1 MWYYIR
7 GGDIMQRT
15 SDKIKYYRKEKGLT
29 QKELSARAGIPTI
42 SLQQYESGARCPKIE
57 TLQKIAKALEVPV
70 NNIRSDGDLWAD
82 DMISAVSNTLVKPM
96 DDLARLQDSF
106 MKLNDEG
113 RNKANEYV
121 DDLAKIPQYQ
131 KHED

>member
-1 MWYYIR
+1 M
-7 GGDIMQRT
+7 DIST
-15 SDKIKYYRKEKGLT
+15 GEKIKKIRQSKGLT
-29 QKELSARAGIPTI
+29 QEQLGALCDPPMAGSAIRR
-42 SLQQYESGARCPKIE
+42 YENNKSNPKIQ

-70 NNIRSDGDLWAD
+70 NSIRSDTDLWVD

-121 DDLAKIPQYQ
+121 DDLAKIQQYQ

>member
-1 MWYYIR
+1 M
-7 GGDIMQRT
+7 DIST
-15 SDKIKYYRKEKGLT
+15 GEKIKKIRKSKGLT
-29 QKELSARAGIPTI
+29 QEQLGALCDPPMAGSAIRR
-42 SLQQYESGARCPKIE
+42 YENNKSNPKIQ

-70 NNIRSDGDLWAD
+70 NSIRSDTDLWVD

-121 DDLAKIPQYQ
+121 DDLAKIPQY
-131 KHED
+131 KRHED

>member
-1 MWYYIR
+1 M
-7 GGDIMQRT
+7 DIRT
-15 SDKIKYYRKEKGLT
+15 SEKIKKIRQSKGLT
-29 QKELSARAGIPTI
+29 QEQLGALCDPPMAGSAIRR
-42 SLQQYESGARCPKIE
+42 YENNKSNPKIQ

-70 NNIRSDGDLWAD
+70 NSIRSDGDLWAD

-121 DDLAKIPQYQ
+121 DDLTKIPQYQ

>member
-1 MWYYIR
+1 MDIR
-7 GGDIMQRT
+7 TGE
-15 SDKIKYYRKEKGLT
+15 KIKKIRQSKGLT
-29 QKELSARAGIPTI
+29 QEQLGALCDPPMAGSAIRR
-42 SLQQYESGARCPKIE
+42 YENNKSNPKIQ

-96 DDLARLQDSF
+96 EDLARLQDSF

-113 RNKANEYV
+113 RKKANEYV
-121 DDLAKIPQYQ
+121 DDLTKIPQYQ
-131 KHED
+131 RHED

>member
-1 MWYYIR
+1 M
-7 GGDIMQRT
+7 
-15 SDKIKYYRKEKGLT
+15 
-29 QKELSARAGIPTI
+29 
-42 SLQQYESGARCPKIE
+42 
-57 TLQKIAKALEVPV
+57 EVPV
-70 NNIRSDGDLWAD
+70 NSIRSDTDLWVD

-131 KHED
+131 RHED